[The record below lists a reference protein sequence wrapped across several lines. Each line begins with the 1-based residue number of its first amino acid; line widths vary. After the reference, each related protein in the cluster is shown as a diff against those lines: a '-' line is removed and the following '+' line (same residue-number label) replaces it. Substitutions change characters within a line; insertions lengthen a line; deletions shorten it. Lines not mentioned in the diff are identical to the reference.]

1 MAEIKV
7 EIAQILGGYFR
18 VIINDLPIAN
28 YREWDQANV
37 LVEHF
42 IKINADKKVIRV

>member
-7 EIAQILGGYFR
+7 KIVEMVGGYFR
-18 VIINDLPIAN
+18 VIINDLPIAQ
-28 YREWDQANV
+28 YLEWDQANE

-42 IKINADKKVIRV
+42 IKLNADKKVTRD